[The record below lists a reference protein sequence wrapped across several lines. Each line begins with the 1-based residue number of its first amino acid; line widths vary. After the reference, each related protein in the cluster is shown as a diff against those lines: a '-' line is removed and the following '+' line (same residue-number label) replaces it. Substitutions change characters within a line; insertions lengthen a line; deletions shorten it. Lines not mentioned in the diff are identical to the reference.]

1 MTSRRMGKSTTENAT
16 RSHSYQRLTADNSLL
31 VLIDHQVGHLLTI
44 KDIDQEELRHNV
56 VASARAARVLGVPVI
71 LTSTAPDIFGPT
83 LPELTEALPGIENIE
98 RSIINA
104 WEDPKIRQAI
114 KETGRRKVLF
124 SALTTHVCLA
134 FPSISAA
141 NEGYDSYALLDGSG
155 TWNETLR
162 VSAIA
167 QMQQAGVIISSG
179 FAAFVEMVHDN
190 ANPIAPKVYAA
201 LDLPGGKSLSQLLK
215 RRT

>member
-1 MTSRRMGKSTTENAT
+1 MDKSIENIT
-16 RSHSYQRLTADNSLL
+16 HSHPYQRLTADNSVL

-71 LTSTAPDIFGPT
+71 LTSTAPNIFGPT
-83 LPELTEALPGIENIE
+83 FPELTEALPNVENIE

-104 WEDPKIRQAI
+104 WEDPKVRQAI
-114 KETGRRKVLF
+114 METGRRKILF
-124 SALTTHVCLA
+124 AALTTHVCLA

-141 NEGYDSYALLDGSG
+141 SEGYDSYALLDASG

-179 FAAFVEMVHDN
+179 LAAFIEMVHDN
-190 ANPIAPKVYAA
+190 ANPIAPEVYAA

-215 RRT
+215 GKT

>member
-1 MTSRRMGKSTTENAT
+1 MTSRRMDKSIENIT
-16 RSHSYQRLTADNSLL
+16 HSHPYQRLTADNSVL

-71 LTSTAPDIFGPT
+71 LTSTAPNIFGPT
-83 LPELTEALPGIENIE
+83 FPELTEALPNVENIE

-104 WEDPKIRQAI
+104 WEDPKVRQAI
-114 KETGRRKVLF
+114 KETGRRKILF
-124 SALTTHVCLA
+124 AALTTHVCLA

-141 NEGYDSYALLDGSG
+141 SEGYDSYALLDASG

-179 FAAFVEMVHDN
+179 LAAFIEMVHDN
-190 ANPIAPKVYAA
+190 ANPIAPEVYAA

-215 RRT
+215 GKT

>member
-1 MTSRRMGKSTTENAT
+1 MTSHNGDNSIQNVT
-16 RSHSYQRLTADNSLL
+16 RNRTYDRLTADNSLL

-71 LTSTAPDIFGPT
+71 LTSTAPKIFGPT
-83 LPELTEALPGIENIE
+83 LPELTDALPNTENIE
-98 RSIINA
+98 RSIIYA

-114 KETGRRKVLF
+114 KDTGRRKILF
-124 SALTTHVCLA
+124 AALTTHVCLA

-141 NEGYDSYALLDGSG
+141 SEGYDSFALLDSSG
-155 TWNETLR
+155 TWNDTLR

-179 FAAFVEMVHDN
+179 LAAFIEMVHDN
-190 ANPIAPKVYAA
+190 ANPIAPKVYSA
-201 LDLPGGKSLSQLLK
+201 LDLPGGKSLSQLLRGK
-215 RRT
+215 A

>member
-1 MTSRRMGKSTTENAT
+1 MASHKRDNFLRNVT
-16 RSHSYQRLTADNSLL
+16 RGRTYQRLTADNSVL

-71 LTSTAPDIFGPT
+71 LTSTAPKIFGPT
-83 LPELTEALPGIENIE
+83 LPELTDALPSIENVE

-104 WEDPKIRQAI
+104 WEDPNIRQAI
-114 KETGRRKVLF
+114 KETGRQKILF
-124 SALTTHVCLA
+124 AALTTHVCLA

-141 NEGYDSYALLDGSG
+141 SEGYDSYALLDCSG
-155 TWNETLR
+155 TWNDTLR

-179 FAAFVEMVHDN
+179 LATFIEIVHDN
-190 ANPIAPKVYAA
+190 ANPIAPKVYSA
-201 LDLPGGKSLSQLLK
+201 LDLPGGRSLSQLLK
-215 RRT
+215 GQE

>member
-1 MTSRRMGKSTTENAT
+1 MTSHKMRNSIENSR
-16 RSHSYQRLTADNSLL
+16 RSHSYQRLTADNSVL

-56 VASARAARVLGVPVI
+56 VASARAAHVLGVPVI
-71 LTSTAPDIFGPT
+71 LTSTAPNIFGPT
-83 LPELTEALPGIENIE
+83 LPELTEALPGVKNIE

-104 WEDPKIRQAI
+104 WEDPKVREAI
-114 KETGRRKVLF
+114 KETGRQKILF
-124 SALTTHVCLA
+124 AALTTHVCLA

-141 NEGYDSYALLDGSG
+141 SEGYESYALLDGSG

-167 QMQQAGVIISSG
+167 QMQQGGVIISSG
-179 FAAFVEMVHDN
+179 LAAFIEMVHDN

-201 LDLPGGKSLSQLLK
+201 LDLPGGKSLSQLLNSK
-215 RRT
+215 T

>member
-1 MTSRRMGKSTTENAT
+1 MTSRRMAKPIENVT
-16 RSHSYQRLTADNSLL
+16 RSHPYQRLTPDNSAL

-71 LTSTAPDIFGPT
+71 LTSTAPNIFGPT
-83 LPELTEALPGIENIE
+83 LPELTEALPDVENIE

-104 WEDPKIRQAI
+104 WEDPRVKQAI
-114 KETGRRKVLF
+114 KETGRRKILF
-124 SALTTHVCLA
+124 AALTTHVCLA

-141 NEGYDSYALLDGSG
+141 SEGYDSYALLDGSG

-179 FAAFVEMVHDN
+179 LAAFIEMVHDN

-215 RRT
+215 GKT

>member
-1 MTSRRMGKSTTENAT
+1 MTSHRMGNSTENAT
-16 RSHSYQRLTADNSLL
+16 RSHSYQRLTADNSVL

-56 VASARAARVLGVPVI
+56 VASARAACVLGVPVI

-83 LPELTEALPGIENIE
+83 LPELTEALPDIENIE

-104 WEDPKIRQAI
+104 WEDPKVGHAI
-114 KETGRRKVLF
+114 KDTGRRKVLF

-141 NEGYDSYALLDGSG
+141 SEGYDAFALLDSSG
-155 TWNETLR
+155 TWNDTLR
-162 VSAIA
+162 LSAVA

-179 FAAFVEMVHDN
+179 LAAFIEMVHDN
-190 ANPIAPKVYAA
+190 ANPIAPKVYSA
-201 LDLPGGKSLSQLLK
+201 LDLPGGKSLSQLLRGK
-215 RRT
+215 A

>member
-1 MTSRRMGKSTTENAT
+1 MASHKRDNLSRNVTQGR
-16 RSHSYQRLTADNSLL
+16 SYQRLTADNSVL

-56 VASARAARVLGVPVI
+56 VASARAARVLGIPVI
-71 LTSTAPDIFGPT
+71 LTSTAPKIFGPT
-83 LPELTEALPGIENIE
+83 LPELTDALPGIENIE

-104 WEDPKIRQAI
+104 WEDPRIKQAI
-114 KETGRRKVLF
+114 KETGRQKILF
-124 SALTTHVCLA
+124 AALTTHVCLA

-141 NEGYDSYALLDGSG
+141 SEGYDSYALLDCSG
-155 TWNETLR
+155 TWNDTLR

-179 FAAFVEMVHDN
+179 FAAFIEIVHDN
-190 ANPIAPKVYAA
+190 ANPIAPKVYSA
-201 LDLPGGKSLSQLLK
+201 LDLPGGRSLSQLLK
-215 RRT
+215 GRE

>member
-1 MTSRRMGKSTTENAT
+1 MEKSIENVT
-16 RSHSYQRLTADNSLL
+16 HSHPYQRLTADNSLL

-71 LTSTAPDIFGPT
+71 LTSTVPDIFGPT
-83 LPELTEALPGIENIE
+83 LPELTEALPDIDNIE

-104 WEDPKIRQAI
+104 WEDPKVRQAI
-114 KETGRRKVLF
+114 KETRRRKVLF

-141 NEGYDSYALLDGSG
+141 SEGFDSYALLDGSG

-167 QMQQAGVIISSG
+167 QMQQAGVTISSG
-179 FAAFVEMVHDN
+179 LACFIEMVHDN
-190 ANPIAPKVYAA
+190 ASPIAPKVYAA

-215 RRT
+215 GRT

>member
-1 MTSRRMGKSTTENAT
+1 MASHKEDNLSRNVARGRT
-16 RSHSYQRLTADNSLL
+16 YQRLTADNSVL

-44 KDIDQEELRHNV
+44 KDIDQEELRHNA
-56 VASARAARVLGVPVI
+56 VASARAARVLGVPII
-71 LTSTAPDIFGPT
+71 LTSTAPNIFGPT
-83 LPELTEALPGIENIE
+83 LPELTDALPGIENIE

-104 WEDPKIRQAI
+104 WEDPKIKQAI
-114 KETGRRKVLF
+114 KQTGRQKILF
-124 SALTTHVCLA
+124 AALTTHVCLA

-141 NEGYDSYALLDGSG
+141 SEGYDSYALLDASG

-162 VSAIA
+162 VSAMA

-179 FAAFVEMVHDN
+179 LAAFIEMVHDN
-190 ANPIAPKVYAA
+190 ANPIAPKVYEA

-215 RRT
+215 GRS

>member
-1 MTSRRMGKSTTENAT
+1 MTSNRMGKPIENTT
-16 RSHSYQRLTADNSLL
+16 RSHSYQRLTPDNSVL

-71 LTSTAPDIFGPT
+71 VTSTTPEIFGPT

-104 WEDPKIRQAI
+104 WEDPKVRQAI
-114 KETGRRKVLF
+114 KETGRRKILF
-124 SALTTHVCLA
+124 AALTTHVCLA
-134 FPSISAA
+134 FPSISAVS
-141 NEGYDSYALLDGSG
+141 EGYESYALLDGSG

-179 FAAFVEMVHDN
+179 LAAFVEMVHDN

-215 RRT
+215 GRT

>member
-1 MTSRRMGKSTTENAT
+1 MDKSIENVT
-16 RSHSYQRLTADNSLL
+16 RSHSYQRLTAENSLL

-71 LTSTAPDIFGPT
+71 LTSTAPNKFGPT
-83 LPELTEALPGIENIE
+83 LPELTDALPGIENIE

-124 SALTTHVCLA
+124 AALTTHVCLA

-141 NEGYDSYALLDGSG
+141 SEGFDSYGLLDCSG
-155 TWNETLR
+155 TWNDTLR

-167 QMQQAGVIISSG
+167 QMQQAGVVISSG
-179 FAAFVEMVHDN
+179 LAAFIEMVHDN
-190 ANPIAPKVYAA
+190 ANPIAPKVYSA

-215 RRT
+215 GKT

>member
-1 MTSRRMGKSTTENAT
+1 MASHKRDNLSRNVTQGR
-16 RSHSYQRLTADNSLL
+16 SYQRLTADNSVL

-71 LTSTAPDIFGPT
+71 LTSTAPKIFGPT
-83 LPELTEALPGIENIE
+83 LPELTDALPGIENIE

-104 WEDPKIRQAI
+104 WEDPRIKQAI
-114 KETGRRKVLF
+114 KETGRQKILF
-124 SALTTHVCLA
+124 AALTTHVCLA

-141 NEGYDSYALLDGSG
+141 SEGYDTYALLDSSG
-155 TWNETLR
+155 TWNDTLR
-162 VSAIA
+162 LSAIA

-179 FAAFVEMVHDN
+179 LAAFIEIVHDN
-190 ANPIAPKVYAA
+190 ANPIAPKVYSA
-201 LDLPGGKSLSQLLK
+201 LDLPGGRSLSQLLK
-215 RRT
+215 GRE

>member
-1 MTSRRMGKSTTENAT
+1 MASNKTDNLIRNVT
-16 RSHSYQRLTADNSLL
+16 RGRTYQRLTDDNSVLA
-31 VLIDHQVGHLLTI
+31 LIDHQVGHLLTI

-71 LTSTAPDIFGPT
+71 LTSTAPKIFGPT
-83 LPELTEALPGIENIE
+83 LPELTDALPGIENVE

-104 WEDPKIRQAI
+104 WEDPNIRQAI
-114 KETGRRKVLF
+114 KETGRQKILF
-124 SALTTHVCLA
+124 AALTTHVCLA

-141 NEGYDSYALLDGSG
+141 SEGYDSYALLDCSG
-155 TWNETLR
+155 TWNDTLR

-179 FAAFVEMVHDN
+179 LATFIEIVHDN
-190 ANPIAPKVYAA
+190 ANPIAPKVYSA
-201 LDLPGGKSLSQLLK
+201 LDLPGGRSLSQLLK
-215 RRT
+215 GQE

>member
-1 MTSRRMGKSTTENAT
+1 MEKSENAT
-16 RSHSYQRLTADNSLL
+16 RIHPYQRLTADNSLL

-71 LTSTAPDIFGPT
+71 LTSTAPEIFGPT
-83 LPELTEALPGIENIE
+83 LPELTEALPDIENIE

-104 WEDPKIRQAI
+104 WEDPKVRQAI
-114 KETGRRKVLF
+114 KKTGRRKILF
-124 SALTTHVCLA
+124 SALATHVCLA

-141 NEGYDSYALLDGSG
+141 SEGYDSYALLDGSG

-167 QMQQAGVIISSG
+167 QMQQAGVIILSG
-179 FAAFVEMVHDN
+179 LAAFIEMVHDN

-215 RRT
+215 GRT

>member
-1 MTSRRMGKSTTENAT
+1 MASHKRDNLSRNVTQGR
-16 RSHSYQRLTADNSLL
+16 SYQRLTADNSVL

-71 LTSTAPDIFGPT
+71 LTSTAPKIFGPT
-83 LPELTEALPGIENIE
+83 LPELTDALPGIENVE

-104 WEDPKIRQAI
+104 WEDPNIRQAI
-114 KETGRRKVLF
+114 KETGRQKILF
-124 SALTTHVCLA
+124 AALTTHVCLA

-141 NEGYDSYALLDGSG
+141 SEGYDSYALLDCSG
-155 TWNETLR
+155 TWNDTLR

-179 FAAFVEMVHDN
+179 LATFIEIVHDN
-190 ANPIAPKVYAA
+190 ANPIAPKVYSA
-201 LDLPGGKSLSQLLK
+201 LDLPGGRSLSQLLK
-215 RRT
+215 GQE